1 MNCHRA
7 AKKDS
12 PEIKKLAALGND
24 ATPFPT
30 QQIYTVADFVFFSH
44 AVHRKAA
51 IDCQECHG
59 VVNKRHVIST
69 PEVPIT
75 MKRCVD
81 CHKSHGAPS
90 TCNTCHE
97 LGQ

>member
-7 AKKDS
+7 VKKDS
-12 PEIKKLAALGND
+12 PEIKRLAALKND

-30 QQIYTVADFVFFSH
+30 EQVYTVEDFVFFSH
-44 AVHRKAA
+44 ARHRKAG
-51 IDCQECHG
+51 IDCKECHG
-59 VVNKRHVIST
+59 DVAAHDTVALEIPV
-69 PEVPIT
+69 T
-75 MKRCVD
+75 MKGCVA
-81 CHKSHGAPS
+81 CHKARHASL